1 MKVNKLSKE
10 FKGVWVPK
18 AIYLFKELT
27 PWDKFILSDI
37 HSLCSSNQIYFKS
50 NSTIGEEVGVSIP
63 SVSRSVKKLVQL
75 GLITST
81 YDGRIRH
88 IKQTKALIKKINQA
102 TQSDEASTQIDAPP
116 TQIEEAPT
124 QIDAPLSQIDEG
136 SNQND
141 KGSSQRDKGSSQ
153 RDKGSSQRDDSDSSE
168 RLDSIQESKHLS
180 IQPSIHISKEVVYP
194 FNKIE
199 FIEAWKIWIQERKEK
214 QLRNYTQ
221 RGEQSALHNLQ
232 KISND
237 DYKTAIQIINN
248 SITHGWQGL
257 FALKEQKTRFPK
269 ITEDTI
275 RWANSRS

>member
-102 TQSDEASTQIDAPP
+102 TQSDEAPNQIDAPP
-116 TQIEEAPT
+116 N
-124 QIDAPLSQIDEG
+124 QIDQPPNQIDEG
-136 SNQND
+136 SNQN
-141 KGSSQRDKGSSQ
+141 DKGSSQ

-180 IQPSIHISKEVVYP
+180 IQPSIHFNKEVVFP
-194 FNKIE
+194 FNENE
-199 FIEAWKIWIQERKEK
+199 FTEAWSIWIQERKEK
-214 QLRNYTQ
+214 QLKNYTQ

-232 KISND
+232 KISGD
-237 DYKTAIQIINN
+237 DYKKAIQIINN

-257 FALKEQKTRFPK
+257 FPLKEQKTKRPK
-269 ITEDTI
+269 LDYEAA
-275 RWANSRS
+275 RAWARGENR

>member
-102 TQSDEASTQIDAPP
+102 
-116 TQIEEAPT
+116 
-124 QIDAPLSQIDEG
+124 SQFDEG

-141 KGSSQRDKGSSQ
+141 KGSSQSDEGAN
-153 RDKGSSQRDDSDSSE
+153 QRDDSDSSE

-180 IQPSIHISKEVVYP
+180 IQPSIHFNKEVVYP

-257 FALKEQKTRFPK
+257 FALKEPKTKRPK
-269 ITEDTI
+269 LDYEAA
-275 RWANSRS
+275 RAWARGENG

>member
-50 NSTIGEEVGVSIP
+50 NSTICEEVGVSIP

-102 TQSDEASTQIDAPP
+102 TQSDEAPNHIDALPSQIGAPP
-116 TQIEEAPT
+116 
-124 QIDAPLSQIDEG
+124 SQIDEG
-136 SNQND
+136 SNQN
-141 KGSSQRDKGSSQ
+141 DKGSSQ

-180 IQPSIHISKEVVYP
+180 IQPSIHISKEVVFP
-194 FNKIE
+194 FNENE
-199 FIEAWKIWIQERKEK
+199 FTEAWSIWIQERKEK
-214 QLRNYTQ
+214 QLKNYTQ

-232 KISND
+232 KISGD
-237 DYKTAIQIINN
+237 DYKKAIQIINN

-257 FALKEQKTRFPK
+257 FALKEQKTRVPK
-269 ITEDTI
+269 TTSNTLDWINKGG
-275 RWANSRS
+275 R

>member
-102 TQSDEASTQIDAPP
+102 TQSDEAPNHIDALPSQIGAPP
-116 TQIEEAPT
+116 
-124 QIDAPLSQIDEG
+124 SQIDEG

-141 KGSSQRDKGSSQ
+141 KGSSQRDKGTN
-153 RDKGSSQRDDSDSSE
+153 QRDDSDSSE

-180 IQPSIHISKEVVYP
+180 IHFNKEVVFP
-194 FNKIE
+194 FTEKL
-199 FIEAWKIWIQERKEK
+199 FIEAWEVWIQERKEK
-214 QLRNYTQ
+214 QLKNYTQ

-232 KISND
+232 KISGD
-237 DYKTAIQIINN
+237 DYKKAIQIINN

-257 FALKEQKTRFPK
+257 FPLKEQKTRFPK